1 MHDIVD
7 WLKPAAAR
15 RIASVC
21 SGAFLLAQAGL
32 LDYRRATTHWASA
45 DHLRRR
51 YPKIKVEGDRIF
63 IRDDHIW
70 TSAGISAGIDLALA
84 LIDDDLGIDIAS
96 LPAQH
101 LVVHHRRPG
110 CQSQFSTFVELGGR
124 TDGFADI
131 TIS

>member
-32 LDYRRATTHWASA
+32 LDYRRATTHWANA

-84 LIDDDLGIDIAS
+84 LIEDDLGFDIARRT
-96 LPAQH
+96 AQQ
-101 LVVHHRRPG
+101 LVVHRSAEHTYEL
-110 CQSQFSTFVELGGR
+110 QS
-124 TDGFADI
+124 I
-131 TIS
+131 MP